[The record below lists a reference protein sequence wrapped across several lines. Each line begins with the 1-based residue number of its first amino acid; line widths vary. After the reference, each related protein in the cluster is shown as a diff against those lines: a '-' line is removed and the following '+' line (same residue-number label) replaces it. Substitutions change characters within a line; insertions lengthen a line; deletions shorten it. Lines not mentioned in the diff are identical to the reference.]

1 VSVQNVASQIVPRD
15 GQSIWLLSLASAA
28 MAFLAVF
35 ALALSVSA
43 GRLADDWSR
52 ALAQTATL
60 RISAP
65 ADQIAEQ
72 TAIVLE
78 VLLTTPGIEKA
89 RLMDEGEQAA
99 LLEAWLGP
107 DLPLDALPLPRLIEV
122 TETPAGP
129 DRQGLRLRLSAEA
142 PGAVYDDHTR
152 WRRPL
157 LAAAGHLRMLSHV
170 SLGLIGAAFAAI
182 VVLAASASLASNAQV
197 IRVLRLIGA
206 RDRFIAR
213 AFVRSMTLRAG
224 AGASLGMLVGLG
236 ALLLLPDPEGS
247 ALAGFGFDGASW
259 ALPLSL
265 PLLAAA
271 LAWAAA
277 FATAFRVLRGVT

>member
-1 VSVQNVASQIVPRD
+1 MSLQNVANQIVPRA
-15 GQSIWLLSLASAA
+15 GQSVWLLGLASAA

-43 GRLADDWSR
+43 GRVADNWSR

-72 TAIVLE
+72 TAIVME
-78 VLLTTPGIEKA
+78 VLLTTPGIESA
-89 RLMDEGEQAA
+89 RLMDATEQAA

-122 TETPAGP
+122 TETPDGP

-157 LAAAGHLRMLSHV
+157 LAAAAHLRMLSHV
-170 SLGLIGAAFAAI
+170 SLGLIGAVFAAI

-197 IRVLRLIGA
+197 IRVLRLVGA

-213 AFVRSMTLRAG
+213 AFVRSMTLRATIG
-224 AGASLGMLVGLG
+224 AGFGMLAGLG
-236 ALLLLPDPEGS
+236 ALMLLPDPEGS
-247 ALAGFGFDGASW
+247 VLAGFGFDGASW
-259 ALPLSL
+259 AMPLGLPI
-265 PLLAAA
+265 LAGGM
-271 LAWAAA
+271 AWAAA
-277 FATAFRVLRGVT
+277 LATAFRVLRRVT